1 MVNFQTELIG
11 EPIAVAY
18 QGRIS
23 GLRSEHFAVIA
34 TPSLIGI
41 LYPCIC
47 EHGDNKEPNLLLLL
61 MNITSI
67 SIINWFENDYN
78 VYFNY

>member
-1 MVNFQTELIG
+1 MGCFLVPEEGYVIWG
-11 EPIAVAY
+11 
-18 QGRIS
+18 GIS

-78 VYFNY
+78 VDFNY